1 MTPDPFSPR
10 GVACFTSSGALFG
23 GGLFCLVGALREN
36 GPFCGQFVQPNMS
49 AHTAAVAALTPWQ
62 YVG

>member
-10 GVACFTSSGALFG
+10 GVACFTSWAPSSGVACFASWA
-23 GGLFCLVGALREN
+23 ALREN

-49 AHTAAVAALTPWQ
+49 AHTAAVKP
-62 YVG
+62 